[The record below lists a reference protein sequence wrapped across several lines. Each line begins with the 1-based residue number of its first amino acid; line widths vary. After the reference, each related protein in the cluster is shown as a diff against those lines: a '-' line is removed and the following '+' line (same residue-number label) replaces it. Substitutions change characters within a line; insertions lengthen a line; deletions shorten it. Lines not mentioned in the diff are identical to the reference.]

1 LGIQTTALL
10 ASFQVCFKPADTML
24 ITALIIAAGS
34 TAAFAAGSGSL
45 RGTTKTNHNNAY
57 GQMEADVRTAE
68 QVLASFVED
77 LPAVIEN
84 AKNSL
89 SKADLEYAGGNP
101 MLTYDNFIVVKKY
114 DSKQCHGE
122 GKQI

>member
-1 LGIQTTALL
+1 
-10 ASFQVCFKPADTML
+10 
-24 ITALIIAAGS
+24 
-34 TAAFAAGSGSL
+34 
-45 RGTTKTNHNNAY
+45 
-57 GQMEADVRTAE
+57 MEADVRTAE

-114 DSKQCHGE
+114 DSKQRHGE